1 MPKGVEGYVVPPW
14 PRYGGGED
22 ESADGRQVGEVPGY
36 VGWRGKAWL
45 KCGEVER
52 CR

>member
-1 MPKGVEGYVVPPW
+1 M
-14 PRYGGGED
+14 
-22 ESADGRQVGEVPGY
+22 GEVPGY

-52 CR
+52 CREIVEGAPLGKRERPFA

>member
-14 PRYGGGED
+14 PRYGGGRMNQLMLQ
-22 ESADGRQVGEVPGY
+22 AGG
-36 VGWRGKAWL
+36 GKFE
-45 KCGEVER
+45 EVER